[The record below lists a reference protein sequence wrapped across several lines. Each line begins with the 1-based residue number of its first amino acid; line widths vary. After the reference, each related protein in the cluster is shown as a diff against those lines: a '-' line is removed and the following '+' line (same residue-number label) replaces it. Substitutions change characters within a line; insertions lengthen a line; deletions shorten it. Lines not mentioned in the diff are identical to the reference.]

1 MVKKTSFIIGS
12 LIFLVFLL
20 FSIFPSFFA
29 PYELKFMDEPW
40 LGCSSSHLLGTNKLG
55 YDIFSELIYGTRET
69 LIIGIFSSMF
79 SLILG
84 SIIGALSCENNILGR
99 LSNILINTMAML
111 PRLITL
117 VVLAT
122 FINSSRITIILLIS
136 IFSFS
141 QSGKAIGVRVRMLMH
156 ESFIEN
162 LEIEGFS
169 KSHILIFHIIPNL
182 RDLIITRFLLGINS
196 SIMME
201 SSLSF
206 LGFGDIYHPTWGTM
220 VNLAYRN
227 GAYLRRSFNYLLS
240 PGIAIMLLTLSFYLI
255 STSIEEQSD
264 MIKEKI

>member
-1 MVKKTSFIIGS
+1 MVKKVSFIIGS
-12 LIFLVFLL
+12 LIILIFLL
-20 FSIFPSFFA
+20 FSLFPSFFA

-40 LGCSSSHLLGTNKLG
+40 LKCSSMHLLGTNKLG
-55 YDIFSELIYGTRET
+55 YDIFTELIYGTRET
-69 LIIGIFSSMF
+69 LIIGLFSSMI

-84 SIIGALSCENNILGR
+84 LIIGSLACEKNIIGKLCGV
-99 LSNILINTMAML
+99 LINTMVML

-117 VVLAT
+117 IVLAS
-122 FINSSRITIILLIS
+122 FFQSSRLTMILLIS

-141 QSGKAIGVRVRMLMH
+141 QSGKAISVRVKMLMH

-169 KSHILIFHIIPNL
+169 KSHILIFHIIANL
-182 RDLIITRFLLGINS
+182 KDIILTRFLLGVNS

-201 SSLSF
+201 STLSF

-220 VNLAYRN
+220 VNLAYKN
-227 GAYLRRSFNYLLS
+227 GAFLRRSFNYLLS
-240 PGIAIMLLTLSFYLI
+240 PGIAIMLLSLSFYLI
-255 STSIEEQSD
+255 SVAIEEQSD